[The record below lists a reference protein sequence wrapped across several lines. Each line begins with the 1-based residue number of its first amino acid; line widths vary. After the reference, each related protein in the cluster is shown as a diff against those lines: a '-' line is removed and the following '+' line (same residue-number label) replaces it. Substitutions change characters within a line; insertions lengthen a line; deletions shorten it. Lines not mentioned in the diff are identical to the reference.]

1 MFCCPSSSGMIIHML
16 LVLDGVGNRPNSH
29 SVTLPLKYQVGFSNY
44 GGDNGSIADL
54 FVLIANSSNVKDA
67 LQKVWSAS
75 YCFNMAKN
83 IISVRNLAKTYPGDV
98 KAVQGVSFD
107 VREGEFFGFLG
118 PNGAGKSTTMNM
130 LVNLVSKTS
139 GSIKIDGINLDGHN
153 NEIYERVGFAMQEV
167 GLDEVATA
175 REMLQLHGRLYHM
188 QPQEIEDRIAYLL
201 KLVELEK
208 VADKYTSTYSGGM
221 RRRFDLALSLIH
233 KPKILFLDEPTQ
245 GLDPHA
251 RQLIWSHIRQLNKEG
266 MTIFLTTHFMEEAE
280 QLCER
285 IAIMDKGKIVTMG
298 SPEELKTKHG
308 AKNMEEV
315 FLKTTGSNL
324 ANEEVN
330 TKATDPYVRRR

>member
-1 MFCCPSSSGMIIHML
+1 MDLNISENYKSKARFTNQILTAIITKM
-16 LVLDGVGNRPNSH
+16 
-29 SVTLPLKYQVGFSNY
+29 Q
-44 GGDNGSIADL
+44 
-54 FVLIANSSNVKDA
+54 
-67 LQKVWSAS
+67 
-75 YCFNMAKN
+75 KN
-83 IISVRNLAKTYPGDV
+83 IIEVKKISKTYPGDV
-98 KAVQGVSFD
+98 KAVKNVSFEVKD
-107 VREGEFFGFLG
+107 GEFFGFLG

-130 LVNLVSKTS
+130 LVNLVKKTS
-139 GSIKIDGINLDGHN
+139 GKILIDGIDLDQN
-153 NEIYERVGFAMQEV
+153 PDEIYKRVGFAMQEV

-188 QPQEIEDRIAYLL
+188 PKADIDAQINKLL

-208 VADKYTSTYSGGM
+208 VADKFTSTYSGGM

-251 RQLIWSHIRQLNKEG
+251 RQLIWGHIKQLNKEG

-280 QLCER
+280 TLCER
-285 IAIMDKGKIVTMG
+285 IAIMDKGQIVTMG
-298 SPEELKTKHG
+298 SPEQLRKKHK
-308 AKNMEEV
+308 AKNLEEV

-330 TKATDPYVRRR
+330 AKASDPYIRARS